1 MLINMHFDYSL
12 YGWMEK
18 DLTDLVRNRKQTQC
32 TGMLQ
37 YIINIDTWF
46 FNTKIWFILNGYDMV
61 ANYIFLDGIDK

>member
-1 MLINMHFDYSL
+1 MMLINMPFDYSL

-37 YIINIDTWF
+37 YDINIDTWF
-46 FNTKIWFILNGYDMV
+46 
-61 ANYIFLDGIDK
+61 

>member
-1 MLINMHFDYSL
+1 MMLINMHFDYSL

-37 YIINIDTWF
+37 YIINRPTWF
-46 FNTKIWFILNGYDMV
+46 FNNHQNLIHFKWL
-61 ANYIFLDGIDK
+61 

>member
-1 MLINMHFDYSL
+1 MMLINMHFDYSL

-37 YIINIDTWF
+37 YDINIDTWF
-46 FNTKIWFILNGYDMV
+46 LIHFKWP
-61 ANYIFLDGIDK
+61 